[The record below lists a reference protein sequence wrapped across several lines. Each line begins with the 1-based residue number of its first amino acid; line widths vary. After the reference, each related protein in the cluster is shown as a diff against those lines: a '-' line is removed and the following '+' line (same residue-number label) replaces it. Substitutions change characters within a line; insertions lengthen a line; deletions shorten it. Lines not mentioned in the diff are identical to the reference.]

1 MSFPSLFHLSPW
13 GYIVI
18 TLVLTHVTVAAV
30 TIFLHRHQAHRAI
43 ELHPAV
49 SHFFRFWL
57 WLTTGTVT
65 REWVAVHRKHHAHVE
80 TADDPH
86 SPQVKGI
93 STVVFQ
99 GARLYV
105 QEARK
110 AETQE
115 EFGKGTPDDWI
126 ENNLYTRFRNFGL
139 ILMALI
145 DVLLFGWAG
154 LIIYAVQM
162 VWIPFWAAG
171 VINGV
176 GHYWGYRSFE
186 TSDAS
191 RNILPVGL
199 IMGGEELHN
208 NHHAYRQ
215 SARFSCKWWELD
227 IGWLYIRLLEWLGL
241 ATVMRTA
248 PRTSFVAKDIV
259 DIATV
264 KAVLRNRYHVL
275 KLYGANVTAPVLRNE
290 LRDKQ
295 PRKQLRR
302 LRKWLVR
309 EDLDLNV
316 AEREVVDEM
325 LSANQVLRAV
335 VDFKEQLKALMQPTV
350 GKSTRVA
357 RLQEWC
363 ADAEAT
369 GIAALREFA
378 TQLRGYSMRQA

>member
-1 MSFPSLFHLSPW
+1 MIFPSFSNLSPW
-13 GYIVI
+13 TYVVI
-18 TLVLTHVTVAAV
+18 ALVLTHVTVASV

-65 REWVAVHRKHHAHVE
+65 REWVAVHRKHHAYVE
-80 TADDPH
+80 SADDPH

-105 QEARK
+105 KEARK

-115 EFGKGTPDDWI
+115 EFGKGTPCDWI
-126 ENNLYTRFRNFGL
+126 ENNLYTRFRNVGL

-145 DVLLFGWAG
+145 DVLLFGWVG
-154 LIIYAVQM
+154 LIIYAVQI

-186 TSDAS
+186 TADAS
-191 RNILPVGL
+191 RNILPIGV

-215 SARFSCKWWELD
+215 SARFSSKWWELD
-227 IGWLYIRLLEWLGL
+227 IGWLYISLLERLCL

-248 PRTSFVAKDIV
+248 PRTCFVAKDIV
-259 DIATV
+259 DVATV

-275 KLYGANVTAPVLRNE
+275 KLYGANVIGPVLRKE
-290 LRDKQ
+290 LRDTQ
-295 PRKQLRR
+295 PRKHLRR
-302 LRKWLVR
+302 LRNWLVR
-309 EDLDLNV
+309 EDLDLDV
-316 AEREVVDEM
+316 AEREAVDEV

-335 VDFKEQLKALMQPTV
+335 VDFKEQLKALMQPTI
-350 GKSTRVA
+350 GKNARVA

-363 ADAEAT
+363 ANAEAT
-369 GIAALREFA
+369 GIGALREFA
-378 TQLRGYSMRQA
+378 MQLRGYSMRQA

>member
-1 MSFPSLFHLSPW
+1 MLDLSPW
-13 GYIVI
+13 AYIAI
-18 TLVLTHVTVAAV
+18 TLLLTHVTVAAT
-30 TIFLHRHQAHRAI
+30 TIFLHRHQAHRAV
-43 ELHPAV
+43 ELHPVV

-65 REWVAVHRKHHAHVE
+65 REWVAVHRKHHAHCE
-80 TADDPH
+80 TEDDPH
-86 SPQVKGI
+86 SPQVRGI

-110 AETQE
+110 AETLE
-115 EFGKGTPDDWI
+115 DFGKGTPDDWI
-126 ENNLYTRFRNFGL
+126 EKNLYTRFRNVGL

-145 DVLLFGWAG
+145 DVLLFGWVG
-154 LIIYAVQM
+154 LLIYAVQI

-171 VINGV
+171 IINGV

-186 TSDAS
+186 TDDAS
-191 RNILPVGL
+191 RNIVPVGL

-215 SARFSCKWWELD
+215 SARFSNKWWELD
-227 IGWLYIRLLEWLGL
+227 IGWLYIRLLERLGL
-241 ATVMRTA
+241 ADVKRTA
-248 PRTSFVAKDIV
+248 PRTDFVAKDIV

-275 KLYGANVTAPVLRNE
+275 KLYGTKVIAPVLRNE
-290 LRDKQ
+290 LRGKQ
-295 PRKQLRR
+295 PRNHLRR

-309 EDLDLNV
+309 EDLELSG
-316 AEREVVDEM
+316 AEHAAVDEM
-325 LSANQVLRAV
+325 LSANQVVRSV

-350 GKSTRVA
+350 GKSGRVA

-363 ADAEAT
+363 TNAEAT
-369 GIAALREFA
+369 GIDALREFA
-378 TQLRGYSMRQA
+378 MQLRGYSVRDA